1 MTLYLGSNTA
11 NIKVLK
17 PNQADHDRPYVY
29 MTTLDVVAAFYLCN
43 AVKRSYYW
51 FPYGFESG
59 SNIPVYHELY
69 PNALKEVSE
78 GVSGYI
84 YEVLAEE
91 NQVIPF
97 KNIPCARLA
106 TEPIEVAKCVQIEN
120 AYDLLIGYVKQ
131 GKMKIDRFE
140 DKSEQQ
146 LEWWYSR
153 CIEYLEE
160 KHMIESPD
168 CSYASFI
175 KLKLPQV
182 WERYIGKNNSS
193 LSGRHHD
200 GSFLFI

>member
-1 MTLYLGSNTA
+1 MILYHGSNIG

-29 MTTLDVVAAFYLCN
+29 MTTVDVVAAFYLCN
-43 AVKRSYYW
+43 AVKRPYYW
-51 FPYGFESG
+51 FPYGFGGG
-59 SNIPVYHELY
+59 SNIPIYHELY

-84 YEVLAEE
+84 YEVFADE

-106 TEPIEVAKCVQIEN
+106 VKPIEVTKCVRIEN
-120 AYDLLIGYVKQ
+120 AYHLFLDYVKQ
-131 GKMKIDRFE
+131 GKMKIGHFE
-140 DKSEQQ
+140 DKTAQQ

-182 WERYIGKNNSS
+182 WERYVAK
-193 LSGRHHD
+193 
-200 GSFLFI
+200 